1 MRRQHGNITHE
12 QDMKSAEAIH
22 ERIQRLQE
30 RISLLE
36 QKYAAEMQKHH
47 TQRDT
52 KLMRFLLEE
61 QSVYR
66 FALSQLT
73 WVVEKDTDGS
83 EP

>member
-1 MRRQHGNITHE
+1 
-12 QDMKSAEAIH
+12 
-22 ERIQRLQE
+22 
-30 RISLLE
+30 
-36 QKYAAEMQKHH
+36 
-47 TQRDT
+47 
-52 KLMRFLLEE
+52 MRFLLEE

>member
-1 MRRQHGNITHE
+1 
-12 QDMKSAEAIH
+12 MKSTEAIQ

-36 QKYAAEMQKHH
+36 QKYAAQMQKHH

-52 KLMRFLLEE
+52 KLLRFLLEE

-66 FALSQLT
+66 FALAQLT

-83 EP
+83 EL

>member
-1 MRRQHGNITHE
+1 
-12 QDMKSAEAIH
+12 MKSADAIY

-36 QKYAAEMQKHH
+36 QKYEAEMKKHYK
-47 TQRDT
+47 QRDT
-52 KLMRFLLEE
+52 RLMKFLLEE

-73 WVVEKDTDGS
+73 WVLEKDHNGS
-83 EP
+83 ES

>member
-1 MRRQHGNITHE
+1 MRLHV
-12 QDMKSAEAIH
+12 MKSVDAIH
-22 ERIQRLQE
+22 ARVQRLQE

-36 QKYAAEMQKHH
+36 QKYEEEMKKHH
-47 TQRDT
+47 KQRDT

-73 WVVEKDTDGS
+73 WVVGQDSDES
-83 EP
+83 QP

>member
-1 MRRQHGNITHE
+1 MRLQA
-12 QDMKSAEAIH
+12 MKSADAIH

-36 QKYAAEMQKHH
+36 QKYAAQMQKHH

>member
-1 MRRQHGNITHE
+1 
-12 QDMKSAEAIH
+12 MKSVDAIH
-22 ERIQRLQE
+22 ERLQRLQE

-36 QKYAAEMQKHH
+36 QKYEAEMKKHH

-52 KLMRFLLEE
+52 KLMKFLLEE

-73 WVVEKDTDGS
+73 WVMEMDTDGS

>member
-1 MRRQHGNITHE
+1 
-12 QDMKSAEAIH
+12 MKSADAIH

-36 QKYAAEMQKHH
+36 QKYEEEMKKHH
-47 TQRDT
+47 KQRDT

-73 WVVEKDTDGS
+73 WVVGQDNDGS
-83 EP
+83 

>member
-1 MRRQHGNITHE
+1 
-12 QDMKSAEAIH
+12 MKSTDAIH
-22 ERIQRLQE
+22 DRIQRLRE

-36 QKYAAEMQKHH
+36 QKYGAEMAKHH
-47 TQRDT
+47 KQRD
-52 KLMRFLLEE
+52 KVLMYFLLEE

-73 WVVEKDTDGS
+73 WVVETDNDGS